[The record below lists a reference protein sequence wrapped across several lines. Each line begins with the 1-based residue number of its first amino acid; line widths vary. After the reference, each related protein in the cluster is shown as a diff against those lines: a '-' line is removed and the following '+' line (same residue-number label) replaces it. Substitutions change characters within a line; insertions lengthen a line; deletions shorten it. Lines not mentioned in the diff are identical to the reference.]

1 MGDIRIGLLPACVSA
16 LLSPCRRLRQ
26 DGEFETCLIKLKKEV
41 GGGDRDREGKRGSI
55 LVSFRLCR
63 LIWHLY
69 AVTRNSQKQF
79 FFFCFILLLFI
90 TRHAYPFLRSSFL
103 LLAAV
108 GAPPPQPISTATLLD
123 STSAWRC
130 GSARRGLA
138 WHAYEALGSSPRLGV
153 VVHTCYPSTGEVEA
167 VGSGVQSH
175 PWLYIKSKAY
185 LG

>member
-16 LLSPCRRLRQ
+16 PLSPCKRLRQ

-41 GGGDRDREGKRGSI
+41 GRGDRDREGKRGNI

-79 FFFCFILLLFI
+79 FFFCFILLLLFI
-90 TRHAYPFLRSSFL
+90 TRHASFL

-108 GAPPPQPISTATLLD
+108 GAPPPQPVSTATLLD

-138 WHAYEALGSSPRLGV
+138 WHEALV
-153 VVHTCYPSTGEVEA
+153 
-167 VGSGVQSH
+167 
-175 PWLYIKSKAY
+175 
-185 LG
+185 